1 MSKKFMDKCTL
12 TPHLATI
19 DVNFIMD
26 THVLIDVVVISHLS
40 AGVDWFIITQ
50 NTDGANKA
58 VSMVTS
64 YRDITCQRCVK
75 SLVNDDIMNT

>member
-1 MSKKFMDKCTL
+1 MSKKFMDKRTL

-19 DVNFIMD
+19 DINFIMD

-50 NTDGANKA
+50 NTAGANKV

-64 YRDITCQRCVK
+64 YRDIRV
-75 SLVNDDIMNT
+75 SAVSNPWLMMI